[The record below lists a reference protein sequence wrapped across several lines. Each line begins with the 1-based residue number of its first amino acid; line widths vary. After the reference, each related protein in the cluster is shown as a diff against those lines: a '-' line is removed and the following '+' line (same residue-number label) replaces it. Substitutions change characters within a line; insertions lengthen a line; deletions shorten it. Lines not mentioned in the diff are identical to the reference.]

1 MPVGW
6 PDLAD
11 AVTVGRSEIVIGD
24 GTPRFAVLAA
34 DARTG
39 EVRAR
44 CERPGV
50 IAPRKGIFVTYVQ
63 APLPTL
69 GERDLADLAV
79 ACELEAD
86 FVALSFVRSG
96 QDVRRLRGA
105 LDALGGDARVIAK
118 IEKVEAVR
126 GARRDRR
133 RLGRG
138 DGGPRRPGRGGRG
151 RARAPHAEGRHP
163 HAPAPRGSW

>member
-1 MPVGW
+1 M
-6 PDLAD
+6 
-11 AVTVGRSEIVIGD
+11 
-24 GTPRFAVLAA
+24 
-34 DARTG
+34 
-39 EVRAR
+39 
-44 CERPGV
+44 

-105 LDALGGDARVIAK
+105 LAALGGDPRVIAK
-118 IEKVEAVR
+118 IEKVEAVEALDEIVDVSD
-126 GARRDRR
+126 GVMVA
-133 RLGRG
+133 RG
-138 DGGPRRPGRGGRG
+138 DLGVEAGV
-151 RARAPHAEGRHP
+151 ARVPADAEARHP
-163 HAPAPRGSW
+163 HRRAPRGSW